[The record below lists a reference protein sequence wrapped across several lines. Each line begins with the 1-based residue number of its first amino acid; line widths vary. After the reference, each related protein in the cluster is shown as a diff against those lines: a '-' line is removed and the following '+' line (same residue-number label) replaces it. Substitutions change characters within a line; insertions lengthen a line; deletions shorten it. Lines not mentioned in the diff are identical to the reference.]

1 MKKFVR
7 NLQNNCGFF
16 ALTLLVGVAFSC
28 VCVVSPSLSGELI
41 SAFTANSPDAMAL
54 LGAFLASSLCQAL
67 LSQADDWF
75 GGKLRLKCSL
85 RSRAFRGFFR
95 QGQPGRE
102 AASTFSSFVN
112 NDISTLAEQYFT
124 GVIDI
129 VKILSLLGLLS
140 GSGRGWSGRLSYNG
154 VALSRLDRDNLSLAL
169 CPVFQEP
176 YLFYATL
183 EENILLGRDIS
194 REEVRRVIDAL
205 SLGHL
210 MERCQGQVMT
220 ASCA

>member
-1 MKKFVR
+1 MSKIYRITVF
-7 NLQNNCGFF
+7 FF

-75 GGKLRLKCSL
+75 GGKLRLRLKCSL

-129 VKILSLLGLLS
+129 VKILCLLALSAASLLRVHWL
-140 GSGRGWSGRLSYNG
+140 
-154 VALSRLDRDNLSLAL
+154 LAL
-169 CPVFQEP
+169 V
-176 YLFYATL
+176 
-183 EENILLGRDIS
+183 ILAVSLLLVAVPRVMRSRDGAA
-194 REEVRRVIDAL
+194 RRAY
-205 SLGHL
+205 SQA
-210 MERCQGQVMT
+210 MAQYNT
-220 ASCA
+220 